1 LSNGNE
7 EAGWN
12 EFGEEW
18 GLLSEKG
25 GDEVIDVEGE
35 AWSRNK
41 SLRCFDF
48 NREGEHDEMNP
59 TYQMKKTDPMW
70 SCEEDPA

>member
-1 LSNGNE
+1 
-7 EAGWN
+7 
-12 EFGEEW
+12 
-18 GLLSEKG
+18 
-25 GDEVIDVEGE
+25 VIDVEGE